1 MSDRPTVAV
10 LHPGWMGAAIAAHLR
25 ARGLDVLWHPP
36 GRGPRTQERAHQADL
51 RPVPD
56 LNDLLAQADVLLSIC
71 PPAAA
76 EQVARTVARAAVDSV
91 FHGIYV
97 EANAI
102 SPTRAVAIAE
112 HLAEAGIAMID
123 GAIIGP
129 PPLDGATVRVY
140 LAGSDDHVTRVTSL
154 FTGTAVTPVVI
165 GRSLGSASA
174 LKMAQA
180 QYQKASRALA
190 AVSHALAARYGVTDH
205 LLAEAHR
212 NSRSP
217 LTDPDYLPTVAARA
231 WRWAPELLDVADT
244 LRQANLPDDLARGAA
259 AVLSL
264 WTDDKDNFDL
274 PLATLL
280 SQLDQPHSPDALDRG
295 GAERPIRSGGTIG

>member
-1 MSDRPTVAV
+1 MSDQPTIAV

-36 GRGPRTQERAHQADL
+36 GRGPRTQERARQVDL

-56 LNDLLAQADVLLSIC
+56 FNELLAQADVLLSIC

-76 EQVARTVARAAVDSV
+76 EQVARAVTRASADSG
-91 FHGIYV
+91 FRGTYV

-102 SPTRAVAIAE
+102 SPARAVAIAE
-112 HLAEAGIAMID
+112 HLAEAGISMVD
-123 GAIIGP
+123 GAIIGTP
-129 PPLDGATVRVY
+129 PIDGGTVRLY
-140 LAGSDDHVTRVTSL
+140 LAGPDSHAARVAGL
-154 FTGTAVTPVVI
+154 FTGTAVAPVPV
-165 GRSLGSASA
+165 GHCLGSASA

-231 WRWAPELLDVADT
+231 WRWAPELRDVADT
-244 LRQANLPDDLARGAA
+244 LHEANLPDDLARGAA
-259 AVLSL
+259 AVLDL
-264 WTDDKDNFDL
+264 WTDDKDNFEL

-280 SQLDQPHSPDALDRG
+280 DQLNQPPSPDVQTVPPTPDPR
-295 GAERPIRSGGTIG
+295 